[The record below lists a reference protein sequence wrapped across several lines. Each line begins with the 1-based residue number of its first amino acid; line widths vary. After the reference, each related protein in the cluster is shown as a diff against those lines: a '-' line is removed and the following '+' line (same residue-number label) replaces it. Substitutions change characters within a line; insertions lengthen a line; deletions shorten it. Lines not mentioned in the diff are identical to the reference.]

1 MSIIQPTI
9 QKQTENA
16 QTNKHTNKQTIKQT
30 NKQTNQV
37 KTELFEQELSP
48 PSISEGVI
56 DLASGSDVEAEADGS
71 IPEQRLKRQ
80 RRDHT
85 ATPASSVTRTKVYTS
100 PWEILSPISPP
111 GCLISLSHTDHRF
124 KATWKKTIKCDEWV
138 GQQANLSFSH
148 VFTKNTWKDAL
159 TLVHGNAWDK
169 WYLGKDHNPELELP
183 PGMEAQEPG
192 VIPEFVFDQLKPRVM
207 NLGERKQYY
216 R

>member
-159 TLVHGNAWDK
+159 TLVHGNAWGQMVS
-169 WYLGKDHNPELELP
+169 WEGSQSR
-183 PGMEAQEPG
+183 AG
-192 VIPEFVFDQLKPRVM
+192 VATGDGSARAWCDSRICV
-207 NLGERKQYY
+207 
-216 R
+216 